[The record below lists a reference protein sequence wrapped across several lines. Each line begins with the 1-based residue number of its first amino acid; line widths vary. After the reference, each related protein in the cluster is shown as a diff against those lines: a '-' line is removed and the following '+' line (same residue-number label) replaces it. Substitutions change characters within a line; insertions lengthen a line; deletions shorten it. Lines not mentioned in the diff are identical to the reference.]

1 MGGCV
6 LDSNETLDSKIGS
19 WGKGRVNLDLKV
31 WRTCENHMYFS
42 KHKLYVYQISEI
54 IQSVRWINHYFRPVV
69 LSMVSFSVF

>member
-6 LDSNETLDSKIGS
+6 SDSNETLDSKIGS

-42 KHKLYVYQISEI
+42 KHKLYVYQ
-54 IQSVRWINHYFRPVV
+54 
-69 LSMVSFSVF
+69 FS